1 MKSKE
6 NYLKIYQKLPP
17 KKTFSCLKRP
27 PHSVI
32 PQIYAIETT
41 KEVINVGDLVVDAT
55 FWHDYFCVCA
65 KLPSLMF
72 DYICFV
78 LLLDN
83 QL

>member
-17 KKTFSCLKRP
+17 KKTFSCLKWP
-27 PHSVI
+27 PLSVI
-32 PQIYAIETT
+32 PQIYAIETA